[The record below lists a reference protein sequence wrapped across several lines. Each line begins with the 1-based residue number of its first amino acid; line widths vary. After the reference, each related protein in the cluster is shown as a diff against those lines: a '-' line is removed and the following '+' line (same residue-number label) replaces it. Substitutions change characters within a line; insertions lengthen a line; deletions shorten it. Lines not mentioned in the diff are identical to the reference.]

1 MFPILVILGP
11 TAVGKTEIAI
21 QLAERMDGEIVSAD
35 SRMFYRGMDIGT
47 AKPSLQYRNRVP
59 HHLIDITEPDQPW
72 SLATFQDSAHQAMI
86 EIHARG
92 HLPMLVGGTGQY
104 LRAVIQDWQLPGVEP
119 DWRLREALDD
129 WAGEIGSAGL
139 HRRLGVIDPQAASS
153 IEPRNLRRS
162 IRALEVIFTTGIRFS
177 EQRRSGSSRYQVL
190 QVGLNMPRAVLYERI
205 DRRIESMLE
214 SGLVDEVKNL
224 LERGF
229 PPDLPVFSAIGYRQ
243 IIAYLQGSLALS
255 EAEMGIKR
263 TTRVLVRRQANW
275 FKADDPGIH
284 WFDLSTTGVD
294 SIVEFIRS
302 WLTLNPTA
310 VI

>member
-1 MFPILVILGP
+1 
-11 TAVGKTEIAI
+11 
-21 QLAERMDGEIVSAD
+21 MDGEIVSAD